1 MSTYQFKTNIK
12 CGACVS
18 AVTPHLNEAVGEDHW
33 KVDLQSPDRILTVE
47 ADNEQQ
53 VKEAVKKAGYQ
64 AEKV

>member
-1 MSTYQFKTNIK
+1 MEKYQFKTNIK

-47 ADNEQQ
+47 AENEQQ
-53 VKEAVKKAGYQ
+53 AKEAVSKAGYQ